1 MADLATATHQPP
13 VGGVPNSPS
22 LTRNPVV
29 RQLGM
34 MLGIAASVA
43 LGVAVV
49 LWSMNPSYSVLT
61 GSLQQQDASQVLEVL
76 RQGNIEYKVDGA
88 TGSVMVPSAK
98 LQEAKMKLASVGLPR
113 GDGMGFELL
122 QQDRS
127 FGSSR
132 LVEAARY
139 QKAMEGELARTIA
152 TIASVQTARVHL
164 ATPKR
169 SVFVQ
174 PRKVV
179 SASVVVKL
187 YPGRV
192 LDRGQVDSIVNLV
205 ASGVPELEA
214 SRVTVVDQKGN
225 LLSGRQDDRA
235 MTMSTRQFEYTS
247 TLEQHYKHR
256 IEQLL
261 APVLGADRIRA
272 EVTADIDFTALE
284 QTAEQYNPDSQAV
297 RSEQYSEQGSAS
309 GSVGGVPGA
318 LSNQPPAA
326 GSAPEQAGGT
336 AGGSSGG
343 AAGSSSKN
351 TLRNY
356 EVDRTISHSQ
366 QKSGRLRRLSVAVV
380 VDDRVV
386 PGDKEG
392 EVKRIERT
400 PEEIDRIAQ
409 LVREAIGYNVQRGDS
424 VKVINSAFIV
434 PPEPEPLPE
443 VPLWEQSWVMDYAK
457 LGGGFLLVLL
467 LILLVLKPTLQKMT
481 ASMQLAASQSV
492 GAGAVAM
499 AGEGGGMMAGAS
511 GDLRSQLINNPDEP
525 LQLTGKE
532 SYEEVL
538 DAARHLIS
546 EDPKRVAQLVK
557 QWIAEGSNG

>member
-1 MADLATATHQPP
+1 
-13 VGGVPNSPS
+13 
-22 LTRNPVV
+22 
-29 RQLGM
+29 M
-34 MLGIAASVA
+34 MLAIAASVA

-49 LWSMNPSYSVLT
+49 LWSQSPTYSVLT
-61 GSLQQQDASQVLEVL
+61 GSLQQQDAAQVLDVL
-76 RQGNIEYKVDGA
+76 RQSNIEYQVDGT

-98 LQEAKMKLASVGLPR
+98 LQEAKMKLASAGLPR
-113 GDGMGFELL
+113 SDGLGFELL

-152 TIASVQTARVHL
+152 TLTSVQTARVHL

-192 LDRGQVDSIVNLV
+192 MDRGQVDSIVHLV
-205 ASGVPELEA
+205 ASSVPELEA
-214 SRVTVVDQKGN
+214 SRVTVVDHKGN
-225 LLSGRQDDRA
+225 LLSGREDDRA
-235 MTMSTRQFEYTS
+235 MGMTNRQFDYTS
-247 TLEQHYKHR
+247 NLEKHYKRR
-256 IEQLL
+256 IEELL
-261 APVLGADRIRA
+261 APIVGADRVHA
-272 EVTADIDFTALE
+272 EVTADIDFTAVE

-297 RSEQYSEQGSAS
+297 RSEQYSEQGSGP
-309 GSVGGVPGA
+309 GSAGGVPGA

-326 GSAPEQAGGT
+326 GSAPEQAGGAT
-336 AGGSSGG
+336 GGSAGGAS
-343 AAGSSSKN
+343 GSSSKN
-351 TLRNY
+351 SLRNY
-356 EVDRTISHSQ
+356 EVDRTISHTRQ
-366 QKSGRLRRLSVAVV
+366 HTGRLRRLSVAVV
-380 VDDRVV
+380 VDDRIEA
-386 PGDKEG
+386 GANEG

-424 VKVINSAFIV
+424 VKVINSAFIL
-434 PPEPEPLPE
+434 PPAPEPLPE
-443 VPLWEQSWVMDYAK
+443 VPLWEQTWVLDIAK
-457 LGGGFLLVLL
+457 VVGGWILVLL

-481 ASMQLAASQSV
+481 ANMQLATSQAHAGAGV
-492 GAGAVAM
+492 GAEGM
-499 AGEGGGMMAGAS
+499 AGEAGMAAGPD
-511 GDLRSQLINNPDEP
+511 DLRSQLINNPGEP

-557 QWIAEGSNG
+557 QWIAEGNT